1 MTLGEKIQKLRK
13 QRGLSQEAL
22 AEKVTVTRQ
31 TISKWELG
39 QSTPDLDFIAQLSD
53 IFNVS
58 SDYLIKD
65 EMIEPDELL
74 YKKRSYHLSERGK
87 RIILVVVSAA
97 ALIAGCVCL
106 ICDYFTSDRLSWS
119 LIAVASIIAAWLML
133 LPSLISRTRI
143 VLKTLVAVSVIPFP
157 LLAIL
162 SLLLKRSVI
171 FTLGVCITLI
181 VIAAIWTMY
190 IIFRKC
196 RKNLWRA
203 FGFALLVLIPVPI
216 AITHITACFLPQVQF
231 DFTSDIFNS
240 GITLALSL
248 VCFGVDANLERQYSD
263 ATEPLYICGLSL
275 GALLALDF
283 TIRHGDKVAS
293 LVLIGAQYKVPTL
306 LIDFQNLLF
315 RCMPAKSFY
324 NMGLSKS
331 DTIKLSHSMRSLDFT
346 SQLSKITCPVTVLCG
361 EKDRANLKASK
372 KLNEL
377 LSQATLQ
384 IVSGAGHEINKDAP
398 EVIAAIL
405 NM

>member
-39 QSTPDLDFIAQLSD
+39 QSLPDLDFIAQLSD

-65 EMIEPDELL
+65 EMTEPNELP
-74 YKKRSYHLSERGK
+74 YKKRNYRLSEQGK
-87 RIILVVVSAA
+87 RIILVIVSAA

-119 LIAVASIIAAWLML
+119 LIAAVSIMAAWLMI
-133 LPSLISRTRI
+133 LPSLISRTKI
-143 VLKTLVAVSVIPFP
+143 VLKTLVVVSAVPIP

-162 SLLLKRSVI
+162 SLLLNKSVI
-171 FTLGVCITLI
+171 FTLGICVTLI
-181 VIAAIWTMY
+181 AIAAIWIIY
-190 IIFRKC
+190 GIFRKC

-216 AITHITACFLPQVQF
+216 AITHISACFLPQVQF

-248 VCFGVDANLERQYSD
+248 VCFGVDYLLCQKK
-263 ATEPLYICGLSL
+263 
-275 GALLALDF
+275 GAAA
-283 TIRHGDKVAS
+283 DK
-293 LVLIGAQYKVPTL
+293 K
-306 LIDFQNLLF
+306 
-315 RCMPAKSFY
+315 
-324 NMGLSKS
+324 
-331 DTIKLSHSMRSLDFT
+331 
-346 SQLSKITCPVTVLCG
+346 
-361 EKDRANLKASK
+361 
-372 KLNEL
+372 
-377 LSQATLQ
+377 
-384 IVSGAGHEINKDAP
+384 
-398 EVIAAIL
+398 
-405 NM
+405 

>member
-65 EMIEPDELL
+65 EMTEPDELL
-74 YKKRSYHLSERGK
+74 YKKRNYRLSERGK
-87 RIILVVVSAA
+87 RIILVIVSAA

-119 LIAVASIIAAWLML
+119 LIVAVSIIAAWLML
-133 LPSLISRTRI
+133 LPSLISRTKI
-143 VLKTLVAVSVIPFP
+143 VLKNLVVISAIPIP

-162 SLLLKRSVI
+162 SLLLQKSVI
-171 FTLGVCITLI
+171 FTLGICITLI
-181 VIAAIWTMY
+181 AIAAIWVIY
-190 IIFRKC
+190 GIFRKC
-196 RKNLWRA
+196 KKNMWRA

-216 AITHITACFLPQVQF
+216 AITHISDYFLPQVQF

-248 VCFGVDANLERQYSD
+248 VCFGVDYLLYHRKGD
-263 ATEPLYICGLSL
+263 AADE
-275 GALLALDF
+275 
-283 TIRHGDKVAS
+283 
-293 LVLIGAQYKVPTL
+293 Q
-306 LIDFQNLLF
+306 
-315 RCMPAKSFY
+315 
-324 NMGLSKS
+324 
-331 DTIKLSHSMRSLDFT
+331 
-346 SQLSKITCPVTVLCG
+346 
-361 EKDRANLKASK
+361 
-372 KLNEL
+372 
-377 LSQATLQ
+377 
-384 IVSGAGHEINKDAP
+384 
-398 EVIAAIL
+398 
-405 NM
+405 